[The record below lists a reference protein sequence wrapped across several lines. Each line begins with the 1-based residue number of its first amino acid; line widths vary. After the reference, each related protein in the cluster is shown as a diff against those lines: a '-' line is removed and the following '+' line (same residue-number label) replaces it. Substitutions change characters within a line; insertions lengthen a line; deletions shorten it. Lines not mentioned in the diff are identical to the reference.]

1 MRDGAERGSAPG
13 PSLLKSSTLRSAV
26 LAALAVWAPGAVLIS
41 LHHSDWT
48 RHVLETAAGERD
60 ELAEEVLEGA
70 REHRF
75 LRFEDELGEPLDELE
90 EIDDETAR
98 EFRERYVEHI
108 REEARYRGDEI
119 GLRLRLAM
127 LGEADGELLAQAP
140 LEALSELM
148 EDEVPEDFHDLLE
161 DLFEP
166 HYEAQEEAFDDVEV
180 GALELV
186 ALIEDEELLEE
197 AGACLR
203 VTDAGGRP
211 MLSSFDRVARAV
223 TIDGRFTA
231 ARLAGAEAMDGGLEP
246 WCLIEERP
254 LADGGRLLIG
264 PRIDRRYRLIRHSA
278 ARRNL
283 LLALGLPLAL
293 AAGWL
298 QSRPIARFLA
308 ALGSAAR
315 RQERGEAGARLQ
327 ITPDGRDLGFAV
339 DTINRMLARLEQT
352 MQGLSRVSDSI
363 AHDLRTPLSR
373 LQGQLDLLKQ
383 SSDPSGE
390 LIEAVQDEADQLLQ
404 TFNALLRIA
413 RVESGTQR
421 QGFRRI
427 DFAEIVHDVA
437 DLYAPVFAEKDIAFT
452 VGVPRRRVDGEGD
465 RDLWLQALSNLV
477 ENALKYTPEGGRVE
491 LQLDDRRPRPRIRLA
506 DSGPGIPEPEREN
519 VFRRFYRL
527 QRHRGER
534 GSGLGLSLVG
544 AVCDLHGAE
553 IRLGGDRGLT
563 VEIDLAPESKPLQPS
578 A

>member
-1 MRDGAERGSAPG
+1 MNSKRRPSA
-13 PSLLKSSTLRSAV
+13 LRSSTLRSAV
-26 LAALAVWAPGAVLIS
+26 LAALAVWAPGAVLLS
-41 LHHSDWT
+41 LHDRDWT
-48 RHVLETAAGERD
+48 RHVLERAAGERE
-60 ELAEEVLEGA
+60 ELVEELLESA

-75 LRFEDELGEPLDELE
+75 LRLEDELGEPLDELDEVDE
-90 EIDDETAR
+90 ETPH
-98 EFRERYVEHI
+98 EFRARYIEHI
-108 REEARYRGDEI
+108 REEELYRGDEI
-119 GLRLRLAM
+119 GLGLRLAV
-127 LGEADGELLAQAP
+127 LGEADSDLLAQAP

-148 EDEVPEDFHDLLE
+148 EEEVPEDFHDLLE
-161 DLFEP
+161 ELFEP
-166 HYEAQEEAFDDVEV
+166 YFEAQEEAYDDVEV
-180 GALELV
+180 GVLELL

-197 AGACLR
+197 EGSACLR
-203 VTDAGGRP
+203 LTNASARP
-211 MLSSFDRVARAV
+211 LVASFDEITRTVE
-223 TIDGRFTA
+223 IDGRFTA
-231 ARLAGAEAMDGGLEP
+231 AHLAGVEALDDGLEP
-246 WCLIEERP
+246 WCLIEELP
-254 LADGGRLLIG
+254 LDDGGRLLIG
-264 PRIDRRYRLIRHSA
+264 PRIDRRYQLIRHSTV
-278 ARRNL
+278 RRNL

-293 AAGWL
+293 VAGWL
-298 QSRPIARFLA
+298 QSRPVARFLA
-308 ALGSAAR
+308 ALGGAAR
-315 RQERGEAGARLQ
+315 RQERGEVGARLQ
-327 ITPDGRDLGFAV
+327 IAPDGRDLGFAV

-413 RVESGTQR
+413 RVESGAQR

-427 DFAEIVHDVA
+427 DFADIVHDVA
-437 DLYAPVFAEKDIAFT
+437 ELYAPVFAEKRIAFT
-452 VGVPRRRVDGEGD
+452 VSVPRRRVDGEGD

-491 LQLDDRRPRPRIRLA
+491 LQLDDQPPRPRIRLA

-563 VEIDLAPESKPLQPS
+563 VEIDL
-578 A
+578 